1 MKLTTKSKYAVNAL
15 TDLASIGKDFPV
27 SLTEISSRQNIELNY
42 LEQLFRKLRIAGI
55 VKSVRGRHGGYKF
68 AITPAS
74 VSIKDIMEAVE
85 EDLDATHCS
94 GKRTCIAGKRCT
106 SHELW
111 NDLNEV
117 VQDYL
122 SRIYIFDLVD
132 SSINTNID
140 TKEIN

>member
-1 MKLTTKSKYAVNAL
+1 M
-15 TDLASIGKDFPV
+15 
-27 SLTEISSRQNIELNY
+27 
-42 LEQLFRKLRIAGI
+42 
-55 VKSVRGRHGGYKF
+55 RGRHGGYKF

-94 GKRTCIAGKRCT
+94 GKRTCIAGKRCS

-132 SSINTNID
+132 SPINTNID

>member
-1 MKLTTKSKYAVNAL
+1 M
-15 TDLASIGKDFPV
+15 
-27 SLTEISSRQNIELNY
+27 
-42 LEQLFRKLRIAGI
+42 
-55 VKSVRGRHGGYKF
+55 RGRHGGYKF

-94 GKRTCIAGKRCT
+94 GKRTCISGKRCT

-132 SSINTNID
+132 SPINTNID

>member
-1 MKLTTKSKYAVNAL
+1 MEDT
-15 TDLASIGKDFPV
+15 
-27 SLTEISSRQNIELNY
+27 SLLSPHKCLYKRY
-42 LEQLFRKLRIAGI
+42 YGGG
-55 VKSVRGRHGGYKF
+55 RGRF
-68 AITPAS
+68 
-74 VSIKDIMEAVE
+74 
-85 EDLDATHCS
+85 DATHCS
-94 GKRTCIAGKRCT
+94 GKRTCIAGKRCS

-132 SSINTNID
+132 SPINTNID

>member
-27 SLTEISSRQNIELNY
+27 CLKEISSRQNIELNY

-94 GKRTCIAGKRCT
+94 GKRTCITGKRCS

-117 VQDYL
+117 VQD
-122 SRIYIFDLVD
+122 
-132 SSINTNID
+132 
-140 TKEIN
+140 